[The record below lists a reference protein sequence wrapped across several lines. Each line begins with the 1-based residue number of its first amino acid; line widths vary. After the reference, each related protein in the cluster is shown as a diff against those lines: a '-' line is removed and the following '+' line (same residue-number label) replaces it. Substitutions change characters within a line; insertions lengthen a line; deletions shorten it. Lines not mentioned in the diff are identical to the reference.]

1 MVSSKH
7 KIKYAFT
14 CIMLLSMIKLT
25 LIFGTGQQ
33 KLVAVSIGGGDV
45 TTVTM
50 KVPHSTQ
57 Y

>member
-1 MVSSKH
+1 
-7 KIKYAFT
+7 
-14 CIMLLSMIKLT
+14 MLLSMIKLT

-33 KLVAVSIGGGDV
+33 KLVAVSVGGGDV

>member
-1 MVSSKH
+1 
-7 KIKYAFT
+7 
-14 CIMLLSMIKLT
+14 MLLPMFKLT